1 MMHDERPQ
9 CSCHDNVHGSMLGD
23 KAILLNEQLK
33 HVQHANQ
40 MLRITQLGMGDFP
53 IEDNVPQCCLLPCVV

>member
-1 MMHDERPQ
+1 
-9 CSCHDNVHGSMLGD
+9 MLGD
-23 KAILLNEQLK
+23 KAILLDEQLER
-33 HVQHANQ
+33 VQHANQ